1 MSAKRAVRAAALALA
16 ASLAAA
22 ALPAQVVT
30 PVAQGFDVQA
40 PLSPALVEIGGVPQL
55 VYELHLTNFAS
66 RPILLDR
73 FDILAGNAVIGGA
86 EGDALAGWIEP
97 VGPGTERRQVQPGA
111 RAILYVNLPIE
122 AGPTAVGHRLSY
134 RRLDEA
140 GPAPGQLILGPT
152 AVARTAMLVLGPPL
166 RGGLW
171 AAVYDPA
178 MTRGHRRVV
187 YATEG
192 AARIPGRFAIDW
204 FRVDEQGRMAR
215 GDGAR
220 VDQHLG
226 HGAEVIAVADGIVVA
241 TRDDM
246 MEPETLAAAPRVPIG
261 DATGNYV
268 AIDIGGVYAFYE
280 HLRPGLAVRPGERVR
295 RGQRIGRL
303 GFTGQASS
311 PHLHFHLADAP
322 SPLGAE
328 GLAYLI
334 QGIEPIG
341 RFASI
346 EAFGRGDGWAP
357 LPPRTG
363 NDRPYFPAANMVVRF
378 PER

>member
-1 MSAKRAVRAAALALA
+1 M
-16 ASLAAA
+16 
-22 ALPAQVVT
+22 
-30 PVAQGFDVQA
+30 
-40 PLSPALVEIGGVPQL
+40 
-55 VYELHLTNFAS
+55 
-66 RPILLDR
+66 
-73 FDILAGNAVIGGA
+73 
-86 EGDALAGWIEP
+86 
-97 VGPGTERRQVQPGA
+97 
-111 RAILYVNLPIE
+111 
-122 AGPTAVGHRLSY
+122 
-134 RRLDEA
+134 
-140 GPAPGQLILGPT
+140 LI
-152 AVARTAMLVLGPPL
+152 LGPPL

-171 AAVYDPA
+171 TAVYDPA

-220 VDQHLG
+220 VDQHFG
-226 HGAEVIAVADGIVVA
+226 HGAEVIAVADGVVVA

-246 MEPETLAAAPRVPIG
+246 AEPETLAAARRVPIG
-261 DATGNYV
+261 DAAGNYV

-295 RGQRIGRL
+295 RGELIGRL

-341 RFASI
+341 RFDSI
-346 EAFGRGDGWAP
+346 EAFGRGDGWTP
-357 LPPRTG
+357 LPPRPG
-363 NDRPYFPAANMVVRF
+363 SDRPYFPTANMVVRF